1 MNVTCKCIDNEGR
14 VGRCM
19 QKALSDEEVL
29 RPICVVRSLLWKEAA
44 RSIQVDCPRARASGN
59 LLVPRQ
65 ASSRFASVQSGAE
78 TRCKKQ

>member
-29 RPICVVRSLLWKEAA
+29 RPICVVRSLLMTQ
-44 RSIQVDCPRARASGN
+44 ITNHGLRA
-59 LLVPRQ
+59 
-65 ASSRFASVQSGAE
+65 
-78 TRCKKQ
+78 